1 MAASPAGTPPLTPFR
16 DRLRLPP
23 LLRPTP
29 GRGDTGDWLR
39 VRLLARRLRLHS
51 ELPLTDAW
59 TYEGHWPGPTIEV
72 RRGQPL
78 VAEWI
83 NALPARAPHPVVAV
97 TTPDPRPDAPP
108 EAIPQNRP
116 GRDAGRPNEALTALP
131 PWTVVHLH
139 GGRTQ
144 ATYDGWTENAF
155 FSGQTMVAHYPN
167 DQRAT
172 ALWYHDHALGV
183 TRFNVYAGL
192 AGFYLIRDDEEDA
205 LGLPSGPYEIPLLIQ
220 DRNFDTTADGALSG
234 RLLHKVEDGVL
245 EFFGPFTLVNGTVW
259 PYLSVEPRPY
269 RLRLLNGSNARTYRL
284 HLVDANGQRVPGITT
299 QIGTDGGLLARP
311 VALAEDGL
319 VLMPAERAD
328 VIVDFRQV
336 RGTRLRLVNSAG
348 SPFDG
353 SLPDVP
359 LGEPDP
365 AHRLPYPEVMEF
377 RVGTRRV
384 DDSFVLPRRLSTI
397 RSLPEPP
404 SRRLIGLV
412 EEEDG
417 ILTNHELVQIAPDE
431 VVASEPLVEITD
443 AQGVTTRY
451 RTVAVHFEDAT
462 NWIVPYGATE
472 AWHFLNLSVDSHPM
486 HIHLVHFQI
495 LARDQYDISG
505 FDVETGAT
513 RHPIAFDRCGEI
525 ADNERGWKDTVRVD
539 PGEMV
544 TVGATFDGYTGR
556 YVYHCHIL
564 EHEDR
569 DMMRPFVVMPVAAM
583 RAMGMARTGVPQTP
597 GNGAPR
603 SA

>member
-1 MAASPAGTPPLTPFR
+1 M
-16 DRLRLPP
+16 
-23 LLRPTP
+23 
-29 GRGDTGDWLR
+29 
-39 VRLLARRLRLHS
+39 
-51 ELPLTDAW
+51 
-59 TYEGHWPGPTIEV
+59 YEGRWPGPTIEV
-72 RRGQPL
+72 RRGRPL
-78 VAEWI
+78 VVEWI
-83 NALPARAPHPVVAV
+83 NAIPAGAPYPVVAV
-97 TTPDPRPDAPP
+97 TAPDPRPDAPP

-116 GRDAGRPNEALTALP
+116 GRDDGKPNAALATLP
-131 PWTVVHLH
+131 PWTVAHLH

-155 FSGQTMVAHYPN
+155 FSSQTMVTHYPN
-167 DQRAT
+167 DQRAMM
-172 ALWYHDHALGV
+172 LWDHDHALGV
-183 TRFNVYAGL
+183 TRFNVFAGL

-220 DRNFDTTADGALSG
+220 DRNLDTTADGALSG

-259 PYLSVEPRPY
+259 PYLSVEPRQY

-284 HLVDANGQRVPGITT
+284 HLVDANGEQATGLVS
-299 QIGTDGGLLARP
+299 QIGTDGGLLAQP
-311 VALAEDGL
+311 VPMTEDGL

-328 VIVDFRQV
+328 LIVDFRQA

-353 SLPDVP
+353 APPGVP
-359 LGEPDP
+359 PGDPDP
-365 AHRLPYPEVMEF
+365 AHRLPSPEVMEF
-377 RVGTRRV
+377 RISTRGA
-384 DDSFVLPRRLSTI
+384 DDPFALPRRLSTI
-397 RSLPEPP
+397 RPLPEAQT
-404 SRRLIGLV
+404 RRLIGLV

-417 ILTNHELVQIAPDE
+417 MLTNHELVPIGPNEAA
-431 VVASEPLVEITD
+431 ASEPLVEITD

-462 NWIVPYGATE
+462 NWIVPYGSTE
-472 AWHFLNLSVDSHPM
+472 AWHFLNLSEDSHPM
-486 HIHLVHFQI
+486 HIHLVHFQV

-505 FDVETGAT
+505 FDDETGAT
-513 RHPIAFDRCGEI
+513 RHPIAFDRHGEI
-525 ADNERGWKDTVRVD
+525 AANERGWKDTVRVD

-569 DMMRPFVVMPVAAM
+569 DMMRPFVVMPAAAM
-583 RAMGMARTGVPQTP
+583 AAMGMGAQCRARSQEGVPLT
-597 GNGAPR
+597 APVERVSDESSSGSSSSPTVSR
-603 SA
+603 S